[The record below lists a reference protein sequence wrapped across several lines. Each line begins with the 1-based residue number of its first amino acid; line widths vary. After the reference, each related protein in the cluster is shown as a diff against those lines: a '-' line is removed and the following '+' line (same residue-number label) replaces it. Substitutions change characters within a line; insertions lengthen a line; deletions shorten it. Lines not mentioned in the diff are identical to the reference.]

1 MELEDEVERLL
12 VKETLVLLSDD
23 FVQRLRA
30 HFNGLLEEEREN
42 ERGGDNF
49 SNKTEKVDLSNLID
63 AVATDEYFE

>member
-1 MELEDEVERLL
+1 
-12 VKETLVLLSDD
+12 
-23 FVQRLRA
+23 
-30 HFNGLLEEEREN
+30 LLEEEREN